1 MTQQPDL
8 SRFSN
13 AEKDALILA
22 QWDQIQRLTRQVEL
36 LAARVAELEAKLGGP
51 PKTSDN
57 SSVPPSRDKKANRPE
72 RPKGTRREASVGRA
86 GGGRKLHPHP
96 DRVVEAVAERCPHC
110 RATIAAAGQTAVQVY
125 DKIELPPVR
134 PIVTRVIRKGC
145 RCRRCGRRVIAPA
158 PSGLEPGSPFGRSI
172 VALAVYLRYGHAISY
187 ERLAALF
194 GDLFGLTIS
203 EGALANLLAH
213 AKPLFDGAARRLRT
227 RLRRARLVC
236 SDETSARVAGTN
248 QWEWVFQNDAVSL
261 HVIRPSRGRAVPV
274 EVLGGHRPEVWVS
287 DLYGA
292 QRDHAEQWQICL
304 AHQLRDCDF
313 VIEAGDTIFAPA
325 VKQVLLDAIAL
336 GRRRDGLKDSTLRS
350 YRADIERRMD
360 RAMARQ
366 PTTKDGIRLRRRY
379 GQFRAHLFTFL
390 TDPSVPATNNGSEQ
404 DLRPS
409 VTYRKV
415 TNGFRAQWGADLF
428 AGIRSVIDTGRR
440 HALSPFAA
448 IQRALAAQSLFGAQ
462 SPG

>member
-1 MTQQPDL
+1 MNREAL
-8 SRFSN
+8 SQLS
-13 AEKDALILA
+13 KDELIDIILA
-22 QWDQIQRLTRQVEL
+22 QARQIERFERRI
-36 LAARVAELEAKLGGP
+36 ADLEAKLGGP

-57 SSVPPSRDKKANRPE
+57 SSVPPSRDRKPNKPE
-72 RPKGTRREASVGRA
+72 RPRGARREASVGRA

-96 DRVVEAVAERCPHC
+96 DRVVEAVAARCPHC
-110 RATIAAAGQTAVQVY
+110 RAAIAAAEQTPMQVY

-134 PIVTRVIRKGC
+134 PIVTRVVLKGC
-145 RCRRCGRRVIAPA
+145 RCRRCGGRVVAPA

-172 VALAVYLRYGHAISY
+172 VALAIYLRYAHAIGY

-194 GDLFGLTIS
+194 GHLFGLAIS
-203 EGALANLLAH
+203 EGALANLLAR
-213 AKPLFDGAARRLRT
+213 AKPLVDGTAKRIRT

-236 SDETSARVAGTN
+236 SDETSARVAGKN
-248 QWEWVFQNDAVSL
+248 QWEWVFQNDSVSL

-292 QRDHAEQWQICL
+292 QRDHAETWQICL

-313 VIEAGDTIFAPA
+313 VIEAGDTIFAPV
-325 VKQVLLDAIAL
+325 VKQVLLAAIAI

-350 YRADIERRMD
+350 YRADIERQMD

-366 PTTKDGIRLRRRY
+366 PTAKDGIRLRQRY

-448 IQRALAAQSLFGAQ
+448 IQRALAGQSLFLAQ